1 MTDVELRR
9 QLTAEGV
16 SPSVVERASGYTWDN
31 GPGDVYG
38 AHRHDY
44 DKVLLCTAGSITF
57 DLPEADG
64 SVTLHVDERLD
75 LAADTLHAA
84 VVGPAGVRC
93 YELHLPAGS
102 LRRDA

>member
-1 MTDVELRR
+1 VTQAELRR
-9 QLTAEGV
+9 ALAGEGV
-16 SPSVVERASGYTWDN
+16 SPSVVERAAGYAWGN
-31 GPGDVYG
+31 GPGDAYG

-44 DKVLLCTAGSITF
+44 DKVLLCLAGSITF
-57 DLPEADG
+57 RLPEADR
-64 SVTLHVDERLD
+64 SVTLNVDDRLD

-84 VVGPAGVRC
+84 VVGPSGVRC